1 MKLERNNEKH
11 VIQPGMEETGLRPG
25 IYRFISSYLL
35 IFCPLLGF
43 LLLFPGCVRESTED
57 CTDYSGTLS
66 IILPDGRDITSDS
79 TVVST
84 VGVYQFESD
93 GFVRQ
98 VPWSRDAMVAIGVET
113 EKSLVLVAWGN
124 LQTDTLQVIPPS
136 VGAPP
141 DSAQVH
147 LRTKADGYQY
157 PAPDLFY
164 GRYEKVPET
173 TRSLQRGNDGV
184 ESLSALTRAQ
194 TQIFSLVME
203 RKVSALSVR
212 ILHLAEHFEGVAGT
226 LRLLVD
232 GTCSSLNFRGEAV
245 GKTAVYAPPLQAVP
259 GADEWD
265 VPLFRIFPTP
275 PNGGMTLKLYRNDAL
290 VLTITSDDEG
300 NLLQAIS
307 GKEVHITID
316 FRYSR
321 LHVGMRVEPWG
332 NTEQEVVL

>member
-1 MKLERNNEKH
+1 MKTTTFLTSASGPRTH
-11 VIQPGMEETGLRPG
+11 LH
-25 IYRFISSYLL
+25 
-35 IFCPLLGF
+35 PLLFWGCLFGMF
-43 LLLFPGCVRESTED
+43 LLTQGCVHENTED

-66 IILPDGRDITSDS
+66 IVLPDGSDITSDS
-79 TVVST
+79 TMVST

-113 EKSLVLVAWGN
+113 EKSLALVAWGN
-124 LQTDTLQVIPPS
+124 LQPDTLQVIPPS

-141 DSAQVH
+141 DSARVH
-147 LRTKADGYQY
+147 LRTKADGYQSS
-157 PAPDLFY
+157 APDLFY
-164 GRYEKVPET
+164 GRYERKPET
-173 TRSLQRGNDGV
+173 TRSLQSGNDGV
-184 ESLSALTRAQ
+184 EPLSALTRAQ
-194 TQIFSLVME
+194 TQTFSLVME

-275 PNGGMTLKLYRNDAL
+275 TNGGMKLELYRNDAL
-290 VLTITSDDEG
+290 VLTITSDNED
-300 NLLQAIS
+300 NLLQAIP

-316 FRYSR
+316 FRYTR
-321 LHVGMRVEPWG
+321 LHVGMSVEPWG
-332 NTEQEVVL
+332 GNTDQEVQM